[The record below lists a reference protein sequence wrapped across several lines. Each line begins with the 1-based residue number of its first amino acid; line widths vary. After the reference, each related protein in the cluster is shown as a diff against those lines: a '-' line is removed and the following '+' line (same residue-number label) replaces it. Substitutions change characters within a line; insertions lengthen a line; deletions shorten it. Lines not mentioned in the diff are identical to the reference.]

1 MKFSIERIHEIAS
14 KISQKKWGLL
24 KQRSPIREFNAYPN
38 VLCVFQTFNK
48 SHLIRLVLN
57 PFIKKGFKNIMLFA
71 DGCIDSTLT
80 KAHSILKGKNHT
92 VIAVN
97 DLHEIKNYRFA
108 LNSEAAKNC
117 EFALLMQDD
126 DLYPMDFSWL
136 DYGLEMMRRDPK
148 LIVIGFNKAI
158 NYIQMRSANETFESD
173 TFAMRDGLV
182 GMPNSWF
189 GRIVTTPINDGPFQ
203 YCQTVTRAPHLI
215 RISSFNELTGF
226 DFSFEP
232 YHDDDTNYCFE
243 LWAKGFRV
251 GYIGGVP
258 IARDI
263 GVGGM
268 RLSESLMINKRPI
281 HLKRNH
287 NILFERYGDFIN
299 SGALDELVEDANERL
314 LEDSPSGK

>member
-14 KISQKKWGLL
+14 KISHEKWTTLKK
-24 KQRSPIREFNAYPN
+24 KSVTREFNAYPN

-48 SHLIRLVLN
+48 SHLIRLVLS
-57 PFIKKGFKNIMLFA
+57 PFIKKQFKNIMLFA
-71 DGCIDSTLT
+71 DGCIDSTLV
-80 KAHSILKGKNHT
+80 KAHSILKGKSHL
-92 VIAVN
+92 VIAAN

-108 LNSEAAKNC
+108 LNSDMAKTC

-126 DLYPMDFSWL
+126 DLYPIDFSWL
-136 DYGLEMMRRDPK
+136 DYGMELMRRDPK
-148 LIVIGFNKAI
+148 LIVVGFNKAV
-158 NYIQMRSANETFESD
+158 NYIQIRAATDTFEVD

-189 GRIVTTPINDGPFQ
+189 GQLVTTPINNSPFQ

-215 RISSFNELTGF
+215 RISEFNEATGF
-226 DFSFEP
+226 DPSFEP

-243 LWAKGFRV
+243 LWAKGYRV
-251 GYIGGVP
+251 GYVGGVP

-287 NILFERYGDFIN
+287 NTLFERYGDFIN
-299 SGALDELVEDANERL
+299 SGALAGLVDKANQFL
-314 LEDSPSGK
+314 CN